1 VDAPE
6 ILTVI
11 GKIPHLSE
19 FLNSLYDC
27 QYKSFFVAFG
37 KWRSNMFLDL
47 FYIIIEYVKKSK
59 FFRFFCMVCF
69 LVILIRAL

>member
-1 VDAPE
+1 
-6 ILTVI
+6 
-11 GKIPHLSE
+11 
-19 FLNSLYDC
+19 LNSLYDC